1 MVKGIP
7 MTSSN
12 SKKPT
17 PKPTKST
24 VSELLPVG
32 GVLGKLFGRLNTVL
46 GVFRKK

>member
-12 SKKPT
+12 SKKPA

-24 VSELLPVG
+24 KSTKSTVS
-32 GVLGKLFGRLNTVL
+32 
-46 GVFRKK
+46 